1 MATSMALIIFSSI
14 IIFSYI
20 IEILSKKIRLPSV
33 ILLLIS
39 GIVAKV
45 LLQTY
50 HQDISFLDKFLPIL
64 GTIGLIL
71 IVFEGALEL
80 KYDKSKNKLI
90 LNAFLSAII
99 ILFFTVL
106 IIGIILHYITYL
118 PLRICV
124 INAIPF
130 GIISSAVAIPSS
142 QLFNAY
148 HKEFVVYES
157 SFSDILGIILFNF
170 SIYNDTFSIDS
181 FLHLG
186 VEIIFVLLISLFFCF
201 LLLFILR
208 NLKLQVRF
216 ILIIAILF
224 LIYSVGK
231 HYHLSSLI
239 IVLFFGLFL
248 SNINRIKIDWI
259 RDRFLY
265 PNFNNDFAQLHQ
277 ISLEGAFLIRTF
289 FFIIFGLSIN
299 IEDLYSLRLIQ
310 FAIIITIS
318 IVLIRFIYLKL
329 FIKQYLNPLLFMS
342 PRGLI
347 SILLYFSIPEQYK
360 IYDLEKGIL
369 FLVVLSTCLFMA
381 IGIITYKQ
389 DKIKE

>member
-1 MATSMALIIFSSI
+1 MSTNFALIIFSSI
-14 IIFSYI
+14 IIFSYLLEI
-20 IEILSKKIRLPSV
+20 ISKKIRLPSV
-33 ILLLIS
+33 ILLLVS
-39 GIVAKV
+39 GIIAKV
-45 LLQTY
+45 ILQSY
-50 HQDISFLDKFLPIL
+50 QVDISFLDKFLPIL

-80 KYDKSKNKLI
+80 KYDKSKNKMI
-90 LNAFLSAII
+90 LSAFFSAIT
-99 ILFFTVL
+99 ILLFTVL
-106 IIGIILHYITYL
+106 TIGLILHYITYL
-118 PLRICV
+118 PLRLCI

-130 GIISSAVAIPSS
+130 GIISSAVAIPSA
-142 QLFNAY
+142 QLFGSY

-157 SFSDILGIILFNF
+157 SFSDILGIVLFNF
-170 SIYNDTFSIDS
+170 FIYNDTVSTNS
-181 FLHLG
+181 FLNLG
-186 VEIIFVLLISLFFCF
+186 AEILIVLVLSLSFCF

-216 ILIIAILF
+216 ILIIAVLF
-224 LIYSVGK
+224 LIYALGK
-231 HYHLSSLI
+231 NYHLSSLI

-248 SNINRIKIDWI
+248 SNIEKINVGWI
-259 RDRFLY
+259 QKHFLY
-265 PNFNNDFAQLHQ
+265 PSFGNDFTQLHQ

-299 IEDLYSLRLIQ
+299 IEDLYSIRLIQ

-318 IVLIRFIYLKL
+318 IVLIRFIYLK
-329 FIKQYLNPLLFMS
+329 FITRTDLSPLLYMA

-369 FLVVLSTCLFMA
+369 FLVVLSTCLFMTF
-381 IGIITYKQ
+381 GILTYKN
-389 DKIKE
+389 DKNT